1 MVQNHDLERNPG
13 EFLNYKDGARNIL
26 ATEWLLASGY
36 GDPQVYARHRRAARS
51 VRALLAELDGDL
63 EAAATGYDEAAAGW
77 ERFGHVAEEGQAL
90 LGAGRCLR
98 RLGRPEAGARLET
111 ARDLFRRLG
120 AGPLMREAGA
130 ELREAAGA

>member
-1 MVQNHDLERNPG
+1 VLAESGGDLERAAG
-13 EFLNYKDGARNIL
+13 LHD
-26 ATEWLLASGY
+26 
-36 GDPQVYARHRRAARS
+36 RAADGWEPFGH
-51 VRALLAELDGDL
+51 LAEQ
-63 EAAATGYDEAAAGW
+63 
-77 ERFGHVAEEGQAL
+77 GQAL